1 MPPSSDT
8 SHLVQLG
15 FPGLV
20 LLLVLFYGGTM
31 LMSVAISKRKENAD
45 DYMTAGNRIGF
56 GISAASMTATWIWAS
71 SMYASVTAGYTYG
84 VSGPI
89 HYGLWGALMI
99 LFIYPFGKRIR
110 AVAPRAHTLAEVMY
124 ARHGRS
130 SQLMLAG
137 SNVLGSV
144 ISLTSNFIAG
154 GAIISLLSPISFG
167 GGIVIVAAGVL
178 LYTLWSG
185 FRASVLTDF
194 AQVCAMLGAAVI
206 IIPVVFFAAGGPE
219 MFEAGRAAG
228 NVTPAQESFF
238 SSEAFMHQGAPYIAA
253 VLAYAIGN
261 QTIAQRLFAVRQDL
275 IKPTFVTATI
285 GYGSSVIGIGMIG
298 VMALYLGVQPL
309 DGDVNNLLPQMTASY
324 LPAILVAVAF
334 IMIIGSLSST
344 ADSDLSALSSIVMT
358 DIYGQS
364 VGRHRAD
371 PRTMLLIGRATMIV
385 ATGAALYFATARFNI
400 LDLLVFVGAL
410 WGCLVFP
417 VIASFYWRK
426 VTNRAF
432 TVSVLAALAVFIPVR
447 FELVSLTGVW
457 ALAVEALAIIGVGVV
472 LGIMAFGFF
481 GLRPAIIIGAAATV
495 VTGFVGFDFLRD
507 YTVLSASLVAYAM
520 SFLVCWAMSVRSGQ
534 DFDFD
539 VIQQITGDFDP
550 TDDGAADTDFDAEL
564 RALDAADGRAP
575 HADAADRADSA
586 ESADHAGS
594 RPTPSTPD
602 ERK

>member
-8 SHLVQLG
+8 SDLVQLG
-15 FPGLV
+15 IPGLV
-20 LLLVLFYGGTM
+20 LLLLLFYGGTM
-31 LMSVAISKRKENAD
+31 WMSMAISKRKENAD
-45 DYMTAGNRIGF
+45 GYMTAGNRIGF

-71 SMYASVTAGYTYG
+71 SMYASATAGYTYG

-99 LFIYPFGKRIR
+99 LFIYPFGRRIR

-167 GGIVIVAAGVL
+167 GGIIIVAAGVL

-206 IIPVVFFAAGGPE
+206 IIPIVFFAAGGPD

-228 NVTPAQESFF
+228 NVTAAQESFF
-238 SSEAFMHQGAPYIAA
+238 SSDAFMNQGAPYIAA

-261 QTIAQRLFAVRQDL
+261 QTIAQRLFAVREDL

-285 GYGSSVIGIGMIG
+285 GYGASVIGIGMIG

-309 DGDVNNLLPQMTASY
+309 DGDVNNLLPQMAATY

-364 VGRHRAD
+364 VGRRNAD
-371 PRTMLLIGRATMIV
+371 PRTMLLIGRVTMIV

-417 VIASFYWRK
+417 VIASFYWKK

-447 FELVSLTGVW
+447 FELIPVTGAW
-457 ALAVEALAIIGVGVV
+457 AIIVEALAIIGVGVV

-481 GLRPAIIIGAAATV
+481 GLRPAIIVGALATV
-495 VTGFVGFDFLRD
+495 ATGFVGFGFLRD
-507 YTVLSASLVAYAM
+507 YTVLSASLVAYAV
-520 SFLVCWAMSVRSGQ
+520 SFLVCWSMSVRSNQ
-534 DFDFD
+534 DFDFGI
-539 VIQQITGDFDP
+539 IQRVTGDFDP
-550 TDDGAADTDFDAEL
+550 SDETEDADLDAEL
-564 RALDAADGRAP
+564 RELQDEDEKAADDGPFETSSHRTT
-575 HADAADRADSA
+575 RNDS
-586 ESADHAGS
+586 DQ
-594 RPTPSTPD
+594 
-602 ERK
+602 RK

>member
-1 MPPSSDT
+1 M
-8 SHLVQLG
+8 
-15 FPGLV
+15 

-137 SNVLGSV
+137 SNVLGSI

-364 VGRHRAD
+364 VGRRKAD
-371 PRTMLLIGRATMIV
+371 PRIMLLIGRATMIV

-417 VIASFYWRK
+417 VIASFYWKK

-481 GLRPAIIIGAAATV
+481 GLRPAIIIGVAATV
-495 VTGFVGFDFLRD
+495 VTGFVGFDFLRE
-507 YTVLSASLVAYAM
+507 YTVLSASLVAYAV

-564 RALDAADGRAP
+564 RTLDAADGRAP

-594 RPTPSTPD
+594 RPTPSTPE

>member
-1 MPPSSDT
+1 MLTASEEST
-8 SHLVQLG
+8 LTQLG
-15 FPGLV
+15 TPGV
-20 LLLVLFYGGTM
+20 LLLLLLFYGGTM
-31 LMSVAISKRKENAD
+31 WMSVAISRRRENAD
-45 DYMTAGNRIGF
+45 GYMTAGNRIGF

-110 AVAPRAHTLAEVMY
+110 AVAPKAHTLAEVMY

-154 GAIISLLSPISFG
+154 GAIISMLSPLSFG
-167 GGIVIVAAGVL
+167 AGIVIVAAGVL

-194 AQVCAMLGAAVI
+194 VQVMAMLGAAAIV
-206 IIPVVFFAAGGPE
+206 IPVIFFAAGGPD
-219 MFEAGRAAG
+219 MFAAGRAAG
-228 NVTPAQESFF
+228 NVTPQQESFF
-238 SSEAFMHQGAPYIAA
+238 SSDAFMNQGAPYIAA

-261 QTIAQRLFAVRQDL
+261 QTIAQRLFAVREDL
-275 IKPTFVTATI
+275 IKPTFVTATV
-285 GYGSSVIGIGMIG
+285 GYGATVIGAGMVG

-309 DGDVNNLLPQMTASY
+309 DGDVNNLLPQMAAEY
-324 LPAILVAVAF
+324 LPLLLLALAF

-344 ADSDLSALSSIVMT
+344 ADSDLAALSSIVMA
-358 DIYGQS
+358 DVYGQS
-364 VGRHRAD
+364 VGRGRAN
-371 PRTMLLIGRATMIV
+371 PRTMLLIGRITMIA
-385 ATGAALYFATARFNI
+385 ATAAALYFATARFNI

-417 VIASFYWRK
+417 VIASFYWKK
-426 VTNRAF
+426 VTNLAF
-432 TVSVLAALAVFIPVR
+432 TASVLAALAVFLPVR
-447 FELVSLTGVW
+447 FELIPLTGAW
-457 ALAVEALAIIGVGVV
+457 AVVVEALSIAGVGVV

-481 GLRPAIIIGAAATV
+481 GRTVAVWVGVIATAGMLPF
-495 VTGFVGFDFLRD
+495 GFGLFRD
-507 YTVLSASLVAYAM
+507 YAVLSGSLVAYAV
-520 SFLVCWAMSVRSGQ
+520 SFLVCWALSAWSRM

-539 VIQQITGDFDP
+539 RIRAVTGDFDTEGNAEEP
-550 TDDGAADTDFDAEL
+550 AGDATTASRSTARPATDTAPAA
-564 RALDAADGRAP
+564 
-575 HADAADRADSA
+575 H
-586 ESADHAGS
+586 
-594 RPTPSTPD
+594 D
-602 ERK
+602 ERN

>member
-137 SNVLGSV
+137 SNVLGSI

-364 VGRHRAD
+364 VGRRKAD

-417 VIASFYWRK
+417 VIASFYWKK

-481 GLRPAIIIGAAATV
+481 GLRPAIIIGVAATV
-495 VTGFVGFDFLRD
+495 VTGFVGFDFLRE
-507 YTVLSASLVAYAM
+507 YTVLSASLVAYAV

-564 RALDAADGRAP
+564 RTLDAADGRAP

-594 RPTPSTPD
+594 RPTPSTPE

>member
-15 FPGLV
+15 LPGLV

-137 SNVLGSV
+137 SNVLGSI

-364 VGRHRAD
+364 VGRRKAD
-371 PRTMLLIGRATMIV
+371 PRIMLLIGRATMIV

-417 VIASFYWRK
+417 VIASFYWKK

-481 GLRPAIIIGAAATV
+481 GLRPAIIIGVAATV
-495 VTGFVGFDFLRD
+495 VTGFVGFDFLRE
-507 YTVLSASLVAYAM
+507 YTVLSASLVAYAV

-564 RALDAADGRAP
+564 RTLDAADGRAP

-594 RPTPSTPD
+594 RPTPSTPE